1 MVNRI
6 LLNRKK
12 EEECE
17 EPHSLCPLLIDWN
30 RNIESQHITELGQTR
45 VIYFESSV
53 VKNLIWKSFYV

>member
-17 EPHSLCPLLIDWN
+17 EPYSLCPLLIDWN